1 MNFLKILAATRRAV
15 PRILPL
21 FRDARVPLWL
31 KIATAVTA
39 VFIISPLDIFS
50 DIPIIGLLDDAA
62 LLALLANLFVMF
74 ADRSLMRN
82 VTPAAAQ
89 GAEARVV
96 SPSRGSSRSRAVASS
111 PSRR

>member
-1 MNFLKILAATRRAV
+1 LGEERYNRGVNLLKMLAATRRAV

-31 KIATAVTA
+31 KLATAVTA

-50 DIPIIGLLDDAA
+50 DIPIIGILDDAA

-82 VTPAAAQ
+82 VTPTTARH
-89 GAEARVV
+89 AEARVV
-96 SPSRGSSRSRAVASS
+96 SPTALK
-111 PSRR
+111 P

>member
-1 MNFLKILAATRRAV
+1 MNLLKILAATRRAI

-21 FRDARVPLWL
+21 FRHAGVPLWL

-39 VFIISPLDIFS
+39 LFIISPFDIFS
-50 DIPIIGLLDDAA
+50 DIPILGVLDDAA

-82 VTPAAAQ
+82 VTTTAPRY
-89 GAEARVV
+89 AEPRVV
-96 SPSRGSSRSRAVASS
+96 SSVALK
-111 PSRR
+111 P

>member
-1 MNFLKILAATRRAV
+1 VNFLKILATTRRAV

-31 KIATAVTA
+31 KIATAVSA

-82 VTPAAAQ
+82 VTPAAA
-89 GAEARVV
+89 RVV
-96 SPSRGSSRSRAVASS
+96 SPATLK
-111 PSRR
+111 P

>member
-1 MNFLKILAATRRAV
+1 VNLLKIFAATRRAV

-39 VFIISPLDIFS
+39 VFIISPLDIFG
-50 DIPIIGLLDDAA
+50 DIPIIGIFDDAA
-62 LLALLANLFVMF
+62 LLALLANLFVMV

-82 VTPAAAQ
+82 VTRTVRPQ
-89 GAEARVV
+89 EARVV
-96 SPSRGSSRSRAVASS
+96 HATALKP
-111 PSRR
+111 

>member
-1 MNFLKILAATRRAV
+1 VNLLKMLAATRRAV

-31 KIATAVTA
+31 KLATAMTA

-50 DIPIIGLLDDAA
+50 DIPVIGILDDAA

-82 VTPAAAQ
+82 VTPNASRNVTPQPARR
-89 GAEARVV
+89 AEARVV
-96 SPSRGSSRSRAVASS
+96 SPTALK
-111 PSRR
+111 P

>member
-1 MNFLKILAATRRAV
+1 MGEERYNRGVNLLKMLAATRRAI

-31 KIATAVTA
+31 KLATAVTA

-50 DIPIIGLLDDAA
+50 DIPIIGILDDAA

-82 VTPAAAQ
+82 VTPAAARH
-89 GAEARVV
+89 AEPRVV
-96 SPSRGSSRSRAVASS
+96 SPTALK
-111 PSRR
+111 P